1 MAIATYKG
9 FSTVNNNFSSSKL
22 TDTDLIKRDLL
33 NHFAI
38 RKGEKLMR
46 GNFGTSLR
54 DLIMD
59 PLTEDTKNLIL
70 DEIQQ
75 VIDYD
80 PRVELQELIVD
91 ELPQGNGIGAQVSLL
106 YVQQN
111 QTETML
117 VKFLNVDGVMNTSSE
132 IL

>member
-1 MAIATYKG
+1 MAMYKG
-9 FSTVNNNFSSSKL
+9 YSTLNSQFTGVKL
-22 TDTDLIKRDLL
+22 QDIELVKRDLL
-33 NHFAI
+33 NHFGI
-38 RKGEKLMR
+38 RRGEKLM
-46 GNFGTSLR
+46 NPTFGTSVH

-59 PLTEDTKNLIL
+59 PLTEETKNALI

-75 VIDYD
+75 VIDHD

-91 ELPQGNGIGAQVSLL
+91 EIPQGNGIQAQVSLL
-106 YVQQN
+106 YIQQN

-117 VKFLNVDGVMNTSSE
+117 IKFLNSDGILNTTTE

>member
-1 MAIATYKG
+1 MTMYKG
-9 FSTVNNNFSSSKL
+9 YSTLNSQFTGVKL
-22 TDTDLIKRDLL
+22 QDIELVKRDLL
-33 NHFAI
+33 NHFGI
-38 RKGEKLMR
+38 RRGEKLM
-46 GNFGTSLR
+46 NPTFGTSIH

-59 PLTEDTKNLIL
+59 PLTEETKNALI

-75 VIDYD
+75 VIDHD

-117 VKFLNVDGVMNTSSE
+117 IKFLNSDGILNTTTQ

>member
-1 MAIATYKG
+1 MAMYKG
-9 FSTVNNNFSSSKL
+9 YSTLNSQFTGVKL
-22 TDTDLIKRDLL
+22 QDIELVKRDLL
-33 NHFAI
+33 NHFGI
-38 RKGEKLMR
+38 RRGEKLM
-46 GNFGTSLR
+46 NPTFGTSVH

-59 PLTEDTKNLIL
+59 PLTEETKNALI

-75 VIDYD
+75 VIDHD

-91 ELPQGNGIGAQVSLL
+91 EIPQGNGIQAQVSLL

-117 VKFLNVDGVMNTSSE
+117 IKFLNSDGILNTTTE

>member
-1 MAIATYKG
+1 MAMYKG
-9 FSTVNNNFSSSKL
+9 YSTLNSQFTGVKVQDIEL
-22 TDTDLIKRDLL
+22 VKRDLL
-33 NHFAI
+33 NHFGI
-38 RKGEKLMR
+38 RRGEKLM
-46 GNFGTSLR
+46 NPTFGTSVH

-59 PLTEDTKNLIL
+59 PLTEETKNALI

-75 VIDYD
+75 VIDHD

-91 ELPQGNGIGAQVSLL
+91 ELPQGNGIQAQVSLL

-117 VKFLNVDGVMNTSSE
+117 IKFLNSDGILNTTTQ

>member
-1 MAIATYKG
+1 MAIYKG
-9 FSTVNNNFSSSKL
+9 YSTLNSQFTSVKL
-22 TDTDLIKRDLL
+22 DDIELVKRDLL
-33 NHFAI
+33 NHFGI
-38 RKGEKLMR
+38 RRGEKLM
-46 GNFGTSLR
+46 NPTFGTSIH

-59 PLTEDTKNLIL
+59 PLTEDTKNLL
-70 DEIQQ
+70 LEEIQA

-91 ELPQGNGIGAQVSLL
+91 EIIQGNGIQAQVSLL
-106 YVQQN
+106 YTQQN

-117 VKFLNVDGVMNTSSE
+117 IKFLNTDGVVNTTAE

>member
-1 MAIATYKG
+1 MAMYKG
-9 FSTVNNNFSSSKL
+9 YSTLNSQFTGVRL
-22 TDTDLIKRDLL
+22 DDIELIKRDLL
-33 NHFAI
+33 NHFGI
-38 RKGEKLMR
+38 RRGEKVM
-46 GNFGTSLR
+46 NPTFGTSIH

-59 PLTEDTKNLIL
+59 PLTEDTKNLLL

-80 PRVELQELIVD
+80 PRVELQELLVD
-91 ELPQGNGIGAQVSLL
+91 EIPQGNGIQAQVSLL

-117 VKFLNVDGVMNTSSE
+117 VKFLNADGILNTTTE
-132 IL
+132 VL

>member
-1 MAIATYKG
+1 MAMYKG
-9 FSTVNNNFSSSKL
+9 YSTLNSQFTGVKL
-22 TDTDLIKRDLL
+22 DDIELIKRDLL
-33 NHFAI
+33 NHFGI
-38 RKGEKLMR
+38 RRGEKVM
-46 GNFGTSLR
+46 NPTFGTSIH

-59 PLTEDTKNLIL
+59 PLTEDTKNLLL

-80 PRVELQELIVD
+80 PRVELQELLVD
-91 ELPQGNGIGAQVSLL
+91 EIPQGNGIQAQVSLL

-117 VKFLNVDGVMNTSSE
+117 VKFLNADGILNTTTE
-132 IL
+132 VL

>member
-1 MAIATYKG
+1 MAIYKG
-9 FSTVNNNFSSSKL
+9 YSTISSQFTGVRVEDIEL
-22 TDTDLIKRDLL
+22 VKRDLL
-33 NHFAI
+33 NHFGI
-38 RKGEKLMR
+38 RRGEKLMNP
-46 GNFGTSLR
+46 NFGTSIH
-54 DLIMD
+54 DLIME
-59 PLTEDTKNLIL
+59 PLTEETKNLLL

-75 VIDYD
+75 VIDSD
-80 PRVELQELIVD
+80 PRVELQELIID

-117 VKFLNVDGVMNTSSE
+117 IKFLNSDGILNTTTE

>member
-1 MAIATYKG
+1 MALYKG
-9 FSTVNNNFSSSKL
+9 YSSIGSQFTGVRVEDIEL
-22 TDTDLIKRDLL
+22 VKRDLL
-33 NHFAI
+33 NHFGI
-38 RKGEKLMR
+38 RRGEKLM
-46 GNFGTSLR
+46 NPKFGTSIHEI
-54 DLIMD
+54 IME
-59 PLTEDTKNLIL
+59 PLTEETKNLLL

-91 ELPQGNGIGAQVSLL
+91 ELPQGNGIQAQVSLL

-117 VKFLNVDGVMNTSSE
+117 VNFLNSDGILNTTTE

>member
-1 MAIATYKG
+1 MNA
-9 FSTVNNNFSSSKL
+9 
-22 TDTDLIKRDLL
+22 
-33 NHFAI
+33 
-38 RKGEKLMR
+38 
-46 GNFGTSLR
+46 NFGTSIQ
-54 DLIMD
+54 DIIMD

-117 VKFLNVDGVMNTSSE
+117 VTFLNVDGVMNTSSE

>member
-1 MAIATYKG
+1 MALYKG
-9 FSTVNNNFSSSKL
+9 YSTLGSEFTGSKL
-22 TDTDLIKRDLL
+22 EDIELIKRDLL
-33 NHFAI
+33 NNFGI
-38 RKGEKLMR
+38 RRGEKLMNA
-46 GNFGTSLR
+46 NFGTSIQ
-54 DLIMD
+54 DIIMD

-111 QTETML
+111 DDQ
-117 VKFLNVDGVMNTSSE
+117 
-132 IL
+132 

>member
-1 MAIATYKG
+1 MALYKG
-9 FSTVNNNFSSSKL
+9 YSSISSQFTGVRVEDIEL
-22 TDTDLIKRDLL
+22 VKRDLL
-33 NHFAI
+33 NHFGI
-38 RKGEKLMR
+38 RRGEKLMNP
-46 GNFGTSLR
+46 NFGTSIH
-54 DLIMD
+54 DIIMD
-59 PLTEDTKNLIL
+59 PLTEETKNALI

-75 VIDYD
+75 VIDHD

-117 VKFLNVDGVMNTSSE
+117 IKFLNSDGILNTTTE

>member
-1 MAIATYKG
+1 MAMYKG
-9 FSTVNNNFSSSKL
+9 YSTLNSQFTGVKVQDIEL
-22 TDTDLIKRDLL
+22 VKRDLL
-33 NHFAI
+33 NHFGI
-38 RKGEKLMR
+38 RRGEKLM
-46 GNFGTSLR
+46 NPTFGTSVH

-59 PLTEDTKNLIL
+59 PLTEETKNALI

-75 VIDYD
+75 VIDHD

-91 ELPQGNGIGAQVSLL
+91 ELPQGNGIQAQVSLL

-117 VKFLNVDGVMNTSSE
+117 IKFLNSDGILNTTTE

>member
-1 MAIATYKG
+1 MALYKG
-9 FSTVNNNFSSSKL
+9 YSTLGSEFTGSKL
-22 TDTDLIKRDLL
+22 EDIELIKRDLL
-33 NHFAI
+33 NNFGI
-38 RKGEKLMR
+38 RRGEKLMNA
-46 GNFGTSLR
+46 NFGTSIQ
-54 DLIMD
+54 DIIMD
-59 PLTEDTKNLIL
+59 SLTEDTKNLIL

>member
-1 MAIATYKG
+1 MAMYKG
-9 FSTVNNNFSSSKL
+9 YSTLNSQFTGVKL
-22 TDTDLIKRDLL
+22 QDIELVKRDLL
-33 NHFAI
+33 NHFGI
-38 RKGEKLMR
+38 RRGEKLM
-46 GNFGTSLR
+46 NPTFGTSVH

-59 PLTEDTKNLIL
+59 PLTEETKNALI

-75 VIDYD
+75 VIDHD

-117 VKFLNVDGVMNTSSE
+117 IKFLNSDGILNTTTQ

>member
-1 MAIATYKG
+1 MALYKG
-9 FSTVNNNFSSSKL
+9 YSTLNSEFTGSKL
-22 TDTDLIKRDLL
+22 EDIELIKRDLL
-33 NHFAI
+33 NNFGI
-38 RKGEKLMR
+38 RRGEKLMNA
-46 GNFGTSLR
+46 NFGTSIQ
-54 DLIMD
+54 DIIMD

>member
-1 MAIATYKG
+1 
-9 FSTVNNNFSSSKL
+9 
-22 TDTDLIKRDLL
+22 
-33 NHFAI
+33 
-38 RKGEKLMR
+38 
-46 GNFGTSLR
+46 
-54 DLIMD
+54 MD
-59 PLTEDTKNLIL
+59 PLTEETKNALI

-75 VIDYD
+75 VIDHD

-117 VKFLNVDGVMNTSSE
+117 IKFLNSDGILNTTTQ